1 MQTHGEWSRAE
12 WAAAAVHVLT
22 ASGAVLAWL
31 ATLAAVDGDAR
42 AAFLWLLSAVVVDA
56 ADGWLARLARVSERL
71 PRVSGARIDDLV
83 DYLTYVFV
91 PMLIVSREGLLP
103 AAWATAVVAAVLVAS
118 AVGFAREDA
127 KTADHFF
134 TGFPSYWNIVALY
147 LIVNGW
153 PPAVNA
159 GVLLAL
165 AALVFAPVGFVYPTR
180 TPTLRGLTLALGV
193 AWGAA
198 ILLIVLA
205 LPGPPRWLV
214 WASLAYPAYYVALS
228 LALHVRR
235 AGRSRRPA

>member
-1 MQTHGEWSRAE
+1 M
-12 WAAAAVHVLT
+12 
-22 ASGAVLAWL
+22 
-31 ATLAAVDGDAR
+31 ATLAAIDNDAR
-42 AAFLWLLSAVVVDA
+42 AAFLWLFCAVAVDA
-56 ADGWLARLARVSERL
+56 ADGWLARLTRVAERL
-71 PRVSGARIDDLV
+71 PRVSGARLDDLV

-91 PMLIVSREGLLP
+91 PMLIVWRAALLP
-103 AAWATAVVAAVLVAS
+103 AGWATAVVAVVLVAS

-147 LIVNGW
+147 LLVGGL
-153 PPAVNA
+153 PPAANA

-180 TPTLRGLTLALGV
+180 TLALRGLTLSLGA
-193 AWGAA
+193 AWGTG

-214 WASLAYPAYYVALS
+214 WASLLYPAYYVVLS
-228 LALHVRR
+228 VALHARR
-235 AGRSRRPA
+235 AGGATRRT